1 MSLQARI
8 TSVIEHISIGMHERE
23 DIIALTFLGALSSQ
37 NTFLYGPPGTAKSL
51 ISRRI
56 ACAFETPNYFE
67 HLMNRFSTP
76 EELFGPVSIK
86 ALKEDQYTRKTNK
99 YLPTADF
106 AFLDEI
112 WKSSP
117 AILNTLLTMINEK
130 TFKNGD
136 VVEQTPLKALVAASN
151 ETPVENQG
159 LEALYD
165 RFIIRL
171 IVGPITQKSNFEALI
186 NTKPTQAKIELSKKL
201 QVTNSEWQ
209 SWLDKINKVTLSP
222 ETLLMIHAIRHE
234 LLSKNE
240 ELGVY
245 VSDRRWQKIAQLLK
259 ASAFFND
266 RKETNHSD
274 ALLISH
280 CIWTKEENRELI
292 TDIVHQ
298 AIKDVGFTSEIS
310 LDELDKE
317 KESLDKEINKELFYK
332 SDVYKTEK
340 IGNKKYFVAVL
351 KFTYGDHWNKESAE
365 RTLYIPYSK
374 LKTKETFHPV
384 DKNGNE
390 REKFECTF
398 DGHGTCKVIGRDF
411 GSRRYEYHSEVT
423 YTPRVLFH
431 KGDKKDDVNQRL
443 ISSLEESVADIRKS
457 LINVLSI
464 CEQKTESYKKKLA
477 SPFVSKELL
486 DIPLA
491 AIQDQQSS
499 LQLRIKDCERLEALC
514 HD

>member
-1 MSLQARI
+1 MSLQARVK
-8 TSVIEHISIGMHERE
+8 SLVEHIASGMHERE
-23 DIIALTFLGALSSQ
+23 DIISLALLGALSNL

-56 ACAFETPNYFE
+56 ACAYSEASYFE
-67 HLMNRFSTP
+67 HLMNRFTTP
-76 EELFGPVSIK
+76 EELFGPVSLK
-86 ALKEDQYTRKTNK
+86 ELKEDRYTRKTNN

-136 VVEQTPLKALVAASN
+136 EVQSTPLKALIAASN
-151 ETPVENQG
+151 ETPTENMG

-171 IVGPITQKSNFEALI
+171 TVSPIEQKENFEALL
-186 NTKPTQAKIELSKKL
+186 NAKPASAD
-201 QVTNSEWQ
+201 VTVPSN
-209 SWLDKINKVTLSP
+209 IKVTEQEWLSWGKKIHQVSLSQ
-222 ETLLMIHAIRHE
+222 ESIQTIHAIRHE
-234 LLSKNE
+234 LSE
-240 ELGVY
+240 QFETLGVY

-274 ALLISH
+274 SLLIAN
-280 CIWTKEENRELI
+280 CIWTEEDNRLAVA
-292 TDIVHQ
+292 DIVHQ
-298 AIKDVGFTSEIS
+298 AIKAIGLTTDIS
-310 LDELDKE
+310 IHKLDEQ

-340 IGNKKYFVAVL
+340 IRNKQYFVAKVS
-351 KFTYGDHWNKESAE
+351 FTFNRNHYAEDKTE
-365 RTLYIPYSK
+365 RTLYIPYCK
-374 LKTKETFHPV
+374 LKTKDTFHPL

-390 REKFECTF
+390 REEFDCTF
-398 DGHGTCKVIGRDF
+398 DGHGTCKVVTRGLGYHHHRDIE
-411 GSRRYEYHSEVT
+411 ST
-423 YTPRVLFH
+423 YTPEILFH
-431 KGDKKDDVNQRL
+431 KGDKKSDVNQRL
-443 ISSLEESVADIRKS
+443 IISLAGSVAEIRQSLVEIQQTCLAKS
-457 LINVLSI
+457 
-464 CEQKTESYKKKLA
+464 EEYKKKLA
-477 SPFVSKELL
+477 SPFVNESLL
-486 DIPLA
+486 NIPMDAINEQMSALA
-491 AIQDQQSS
+491 
-499 LQLRIKDCERLEALC
+499 LRIKDCERLEALC

>member
-1 MSLQARI
+1 MSLQTRI
-8 TSVIEHISIGMHERE
+8 KTIIEHISKDMHERE
-23 DIIALTFLGALSSQ
+23 DIIALTLLGALSSQ

-117 AILNTLLTMINEK
+117 AILNALLTMINEK

-136 VVEQTPLKALVAASN
+136 EIEHTPLKALVAASN

-186 NTKPTQAKIELSKKL
+186 NAKPTQAQVELPKKL
-201 QVTNSEWQ
+201 KVASTEWQ
-209 SWLDKINKVTLSP
+209 SWLENINKVLLSP
-222 ETLLMIHAIRHE
+222 ETLLIIHAIRGA
-234 LLSKNE
+234 LSERYE
-240 ELGVY
+240 ELNVY
-245 VSDRRWQKIAQLLK
+245 VSDRRWQKVAQLLK

-274 ALLISH
+274 ALLINH
-280 CIWTKEENRELI
+280 CIWTKEENREEI
-292 TDIVHQ
+292 TEIVYQ
-298 AIKDVGFTSEIS
+298 AIDDVGFTSDIS

-332 SDVYKTEK
+332 SNVYKTVK
-340 IGNKKYFVAVL
+340 IGSKQYFLAKV
-351 KFTYGDHWNKESAE
+351 KFTYDYGYYDKKTVE
-365 RTLYIPYSK
+365 RTLYIPYSQMK
-374 LKTKETFHPV
+374 SRNSFHPV
-384 DKNGNE
+384 DAKGNE
-390 REKFECTF
+390 LDDYDCSF
-398 DGHGTCKVIGRDF
+398 DGHGTCNIKGSNFNGRNKA
-411 GSRRYEYHSEVT
+411 ETT
-423 YTPRVLFH
+423 YTPKVLFH
-431 KGDKKDDVNQRL
+431 KGDKKEDVNQRL
-443 ISSLEESVADIRKS
+443 ISSLAKSVVDVRKS
-457 LINVLSI
+457 LIGVLAE
-464 CEQKTESYKKKLA
+464 CEQKSEAYKKRLY
-477 SPFVSKELL
+477 SPFVSEELL
-486 DIPLA
+486 DIPLE
-491 AIQDQQSS
+491 AINEQLSD
-499 LQLRIKDCERLEALC
+499 LKLRIKDCERLEALC

>member
-8 TSVIEHISIGMHERE
+8 KTVIEHISQGMHERE
-23 DIIALTFLGALSSQ
+23 DIIALTLLGALSSQ

-136 VVEQTPLKALVAASN
+136 AVEQTPLKALVAASN

-171 IVGPITQKSNFEALI
+171 IVGPITQKSNFESLI
-186 NTKPTQAKIELSKKL
+186 NTKPTQAKIELPKKQ
-201 QVTNSEWQ
+201 QVTNNEWQ
-209 SWLDKINKVTLSP
+209 SWLDKINKITLSP
-222 ETLLMIHAIRHE
+222 ETLSIIHAIRHE
-234 LLSKNE
+234 LCSKNE

-280 CIWTKEENRELI
+280 CIWTKEENRQSVI
-292 TDIVHQ
+292 GIVHQ
-298 AIKDVGFTSEIS
+298 AIKDVGFTSDIS

-340 IGNKKYFVAVL
+340 IGAKKYFVAKV
-351 KFTYGDHWNKESAE
+351 KFTYGHGYYDKKTVE
-365 RTLYIPYSK
+365 RTLHIPYSTMK
-374 LKTKETFHPV
+374 SKDSFHPV
-384 DKNGNE
+384 DARGNE
-390 REKFECTF
+390 LDDYNCSF
-398 DGHGTCKVIGRDF
+398 DGHGTCNINGQNFAGRHTA
-411 GSRRYEYHSEVT
+411 ETT
-423 YTPRVLFH
+423 YTPKVLFH
-431 KGDKKDDVNQRL
+431 KGDKKEDVNQRL
-443 ISSLEESVADIRKS
+443 ISSLEKSVVDIRKS
-457 LINVLSI
+457 LLDVLSI
-464 CEQKTESYKKKLA
+464 CEKKNDSYKKKLA

-486 DIPLA
+486 DIPLT
-491 AIQDQQSS
+491 AIQEHLSS

-514 HD
+514 HE

>member
-201 QVTNSEWQ
+201 QITNSEWQ

-222 ETLLMIHAIRHE
+222 ETLLIVHAIRHE
-234 LLSKNE
+234 LLSKTE
-240 ELGVY
+240 ELSVY

-280 CIWTKEENRELI
+280 CIWTKEENRQ
-292 TDIVHQ
+292 TATSIVHQ

-340 IGNKKYFVAVL
+340 IGNKKYFVAKV
-351 KFTYGDHWNKESAE
+351 KFTYEHGYYDKKTVE
-365 RTLYIPYSK
+365 RTLYIPYGKMKSK
-374 LKTKETFHPV
+374 DNFHPV
-384 DKNGNE
+384 DARGNE
-390 REKFECTF
+390 LDDYDCSF
-398 DGHGTCKVIGRDF
+398 DGHGTCNINGRNF
-411 GSRRYEYHSEVT
+411 AGRHKAKTT

-457 LINVLSI
+457 FIDVLSI

-486 DIPLA
+486 DIPLT
-491 AIQDQQSS
+491 AIQEQQSS